1 MVDNIYSAKTDRVL
15 DFTQPVK
22 NDNAPYVDEWGVTQQ
37 VVADYTGASYPVAS
51 QPNPSAKPTWFEFK
65 GWRPPGLGGN
75 VRGSGNGKADVV
87 LGQDTPLKGTQR
99 TIGRQGEVNFNE
111 VEDADG
117 TYFEYRVAAQGAVR
131 NTMTLSVIR
140 GVNQEPLPPDPTW
153 TTKDNQRMVK
163 ELADKGILGQYS
175 NRDQERLLNAT
186 SEADFNREAEL
197 NEAQL
202 KRDEASSLNFAG
214 SMVGSMLDDAVI
226 GAATGGASWAA
237 SAVNKAR
244 QGVKFASKARTFG
257 RKAEREV
264 FGEVVGESAKET
276 TKNYMKTLRN
286 GGASNIPT
294 LPKPSPGFGL
304 TNPILPEVSFSAA
317 IREVYAISKP
327 VEEVTEVTAQ
337 ATTQLTKKQLAR
349 ARKMDVKAKKAA
361 NRPSKKYPQVDEV
374 EEQIRDKYG
383 VSTINKGT
391 PLESQ
396 VISHPRLWKEAIFN
410 NSAKGA
416 DDLVEGFWQSK
427 GTDIVPKGAT
437 SSTGVAK
444 YVPKTYSK
452 IPYADGA
459 VIKNFT
465 ISPRAA
471 ALAAVLAQTAG
482 SSYAYS
488 KNELRMADVI
498 GNIIGSLANPAL
510 YKGLKK
516 AKEATPGTAPGT
528 GLVVQEV
535 NKAFKD
541 VPPKKR
547 YEFINTLKQLG
558 YTKTKQSTEGVRTVT
573 GALERDAKLGYTPK
587 TRTPDIM
594 DVEWEEVIRD
604 YNDIG
609 LAKESLKILGD
620 YTKAVKNTTDFSD
633 LIYNGKT
640 GYNLVVQSAEGDFF
654 GGIQFPKP
662 TKPSKEM
669 LKNTADGGQEWVFP
683 DKPPQPVWQIPDDW
697 IDLDGMPF
705 SANIKPMGEELLAIT
720 SKPEWIASTVRPT
733 VDNIV
738 KDIEKSTMKLNKEPL
753 TYEEFTALMAHR
765 DGLINSLPIEYHENL
780 ATLDE
785 AMEGI
790 VEYKPIS
797 TVLKDAVPEP
807 VTQVD
812 KTATK
817 TTSKEAPKATK
828 APTVSKTKAKATT
841 ASKVSED
848 TAFNKDVKAREK
860 AIADL
865 TKFVESKLKAKD
877 RLKDPSK
884 IAKVVLEIAE
894 AKTNLSKA
902 KRNLKAKL
910 DRVMPK
916 QLNLQQVAETMAE
929 VKEEVKG
936 VTQGVTKEEPLGLS
950 KLDKHNDYVK
960 GVVKDIDDKL
970 KAGLSADKFS
980 KLVPEQQ
987 EKYMKVYNAV
997 NKSKAIV
1004 NNSYAPTLGELKA
1017 ELSGATDIYE
1027 VAALKRRII
1036 KAEKDPIGFEEARY
1050 KALDTDLTRYIR
1062 IAQDKLKAFDKF
1074 ISSLT
1079 D

>member
-1 MVDNIYSAKTDRVL
+1 M
-15 DFTQPVK
+15 
-22 NDNAPYVDEWGVTQQ
+22 
-37 VVADYTGASYPVAS
+37 
-51 QPNPSAKPTWFEFK
+51 
-65 GWRPPGLGGN
+65 PG
-75 VRGSGNGKADVV
+75 
-87 LGQDTPLKGTQR
+87 
-99 TIGRQGEVNFNE
+99 
-111 VEDADG
+111 
-117 TYFEYRVAAQGAVR
+117 
-131 NTMTLSVIR
+131 
-140 GVNQEPLPPDPTW
+140 
-153 TTKDNQRMVK
+153 
-163 ELADKGILGQYS
+163 
-175 NRDQERLLNAT
+175 
-186 SEADFNREAEL
+186 
-197 NEAQL
+197 
-202 KRDEASSLNFAG
+202 
-214 SMVGSMLDDAVI
+214 
-226 GAATGGASWAA
+226 
-237 SAVNKAR
+237 
-244 QGVKFASKARTFG
+244 
-257 RKAEREV
+257 
-264 FGEVVGESAKET
+264 
-276 TKNYMKTLRN
+276 
-286 GGASNIPT
+286 
-294 LPKPSPGFGL
+294 
-304 TNPILPEVSFSAA
+304 
-317 IREVYAISKP
+317 
-327 VEEVTEVTAQ
+327 
-337 ATTQLTKKQLAR
+337 
-349 ARKMDVKAKKAA
+349 
-361 NRPSKKYPQVDEV
+361 
-374 EEQIRDKYG
+374 
-383 VSTINKGT
+383 
-391 PLESQ
+391 
-396 VISHPRLWKEAIFN
+396 
-410 NSAKGA
+410 
-416 DDLVEGFWQSK
+416 
-427 GTDIVPKGAT
+427 
-437 SSTGVAK
+437 STGVAK

-482 SSYAYS
+482 STYAYS

-516 AKEATPGTAPGT
+516 AKVGNPGT

-609 LAKESLKILGD
+609 LAKESLKVLGD

-738 KDIEKSTMKLNKEPL
+738 KDIEKSTMQLNKEPL
-753 TYEEFTALMAHR
+753 TYEEFTALMEHR
-765 DGLINSLPIEYHENL
+765 DGLVNSLPIEYRANL

-797 TVLKDAVPEP
+797 AVLKDAVPEP

-812 KTATK
+812 KTSTK
-817 TTSKEAPKATK
+817 TTSKEAPKATTTPK
-828 APTVSKTKAKATT
+828 TPPASKPKAKATT
-841 ASKVSED
+841 ASKVSGD

-916 QLNLQQVAETMAE
+916 QLNLQQVAETMVE

-936 VTQGVTKEEPLGLS
+936 VTQGVTPGITKEEPLGLS

-960 GVVKDIDDKL
+960 GIVKDIDDKL

-980 KLVPEQQ
+980 KLAPEQQ

-1050 KALDTDLTRYIR
+1050 KALDTDLNRYIR